1 MGDTRLKPR
10 ILAIDDTPANLM
22 TLGAALSAEY
32 DIQFATRGQE
42 GLSLAQ
48 TVLPNL
54 ILLDIMMPEMDGYEV
69 CRRLKANA
77 KLKAVPVIFV
87 TALGDMD
94 AEAVGLELGA
104 ADYLT
109 KPINVRLARQR
120 IHNLL
125 ERECFRK
132 QLELDR
138 DRLEEQVRERTLGL
152 SIAKEA
158 AESANRL
165 KATIL
170 ANISHEFRTPMNG
183 ILGMVGMAR
192 RRIQDPKAIEYLTKA
207 EHAANHLLGT
217 LTGLLDLAL
226 TEAKRLT
233 LERTQFQVADVVSIA
248 IGNFD
253 TALQAK
259 GLSLYC
265 RNVTQ
270 LDSAPEW
277 LAGDALRIEQILY
290 ELINNAIKFSEKGA
304 ITVLYAVEENE
315 PGKYW
320 LHFDVADE
328 GIGIAS
334 ENHQRIFEA
343 FQQVDGSRTR
353 QYGGN
358 GIGLAL
364 CQQVARHMGGGITV
378 KSTLG
383 AGATFSLRVPVERCV
398 TSAPRETPEH
408 DAQTLLRERHQG
420 KHVLL
425 AEDDR
430 ALQSLISTILENVG
444 LSVFVAGD
452 GQEAIKLAQTGSFEL
467 VLMDLMM
474 PKVSGIEAARAIRK
488 IPRYGKT
495 PIVAVTARA
504 FENDREEALRAGI
517 NAHIPKPFAQD
528 LLLSVVLEW
537 LDYGKAN
544 REASNPQ

>member
-1 MGDTRLKPR
+1 MKPR
-10 ILAIDDTPANLM
+10 ILAIDDTPTNLM

-32 DIQFATRGQE
+32 DLQFATSGQE

-48 TVLPNL
+48 TVLPDL

-69 CRRLKANA
+69 CRRLKADA
-77 KLKAVPVIFV
+77 KLNAVPVIFI
-87 TALGDMD
+87 TALDDLD

-109 KPINVRLARQR
+109 KPINVRVARQR

-125 ERECFRK
+125 EREALRK
-132 QLELDR
+132 QIELHR
-138 DRLEEQVRERTLGL
+138 DKLEEQVRERTLGL
-152 SIAKEA
+152 AIAKEA

-192 RRIQDPKAIEYLTKA
+192 RRIQDPKVIEYLAKA

-217 LTGLLDLAL
+217 LTGLLDLAM
-226 TEAKRLT
+226 TESKRLT
-233 LERTQFQVADVVSIA
+233 LERTQFQVADVARTA

-259 GLSLYC
+259 GLSLEYHDL
-265 RNVTQ
+265 TQ
-270 LDSAPEW
+270 LDAAPEW
-277 LAGDALRIEQILY
+277 LMGDALRIEQILY
-290 ELINNAIKFSEKGA
+290 ELINNAIKFSEKGT
-304 ITVLYAVEENE
+304 INVLSAVDETE

-320 LHFDVADE
+320 LRFDVRDE

-343 FQQVDGSRTR
+343 FRQVDGSSTR

-364 CQQVARHMGGGITV
+364 CQQLAKHMEGGITV

-383 AGATFSLRVPVERCV
+383 AGATFSLQIPVE
-398 TSAPRETPEH
+398 
-408 DAQTLLRERHQG
+408 
-420 KHVLL
+420 
-425 AEDDR
+425 
-430 ALQSLISTILENVG
+430 
-444 LSVFVAGD
+444 
-452 GQEAIKLAQTGSFEL
+452 
-467 VLMDLMM
+467 
-474 PKVSGIEAARAIRK
+474 
-488 IPRYGKT
+488 
-495 PIVAVTARA
+495 
-504 FENDREEALRAGI
+504 
-517 NAHIPKPFAQD
+517 
-528 LLLSVVLEW
+528 
-537 LDYGKAN
+537 
-544 REASNPQ
+544 